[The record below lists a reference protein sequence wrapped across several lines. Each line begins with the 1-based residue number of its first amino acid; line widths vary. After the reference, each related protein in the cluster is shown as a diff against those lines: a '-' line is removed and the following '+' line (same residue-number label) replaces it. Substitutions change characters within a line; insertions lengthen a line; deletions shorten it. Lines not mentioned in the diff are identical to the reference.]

1 ERTVRAKYESTNIVV
16 VMMMVMMPV
25 VVPAIR
31 AAFAFVIV
39 VVMAMIVAMVVIVV
53 VIVGSVRVFCCQKLR
68 IDIQDGVEVE
78 TADIQQGLD
87 VGLAEMNRM
96 NRCTWVDLHQPRT
109 QCLVIGIGDQVF
121 FGNQDDV

>member
-1 ERTVRAKYESTNIVV
+1 LKQQATLAALDVQNTFIAQKIFAVDLNYAAKEIFETVRVERTVRAKYESTNIVV

-53 VIVGSVRVFCCQKLR
+53 VIVGRVRVFFCQKLR

-87 VGLAEMNRM
+87 V
-96 NRCTWVDLHQPRT
+96 
-109 QCLVIGIGDQVF
+109 
-121 FGNQDDV
+121 